1 MAIEIKSNVAVIDE
15 SGKFPFVTA
24 LGNTYHQELYNY
36 VKNSNVV
43 VSQTEF
49 NALNNLITSLKTL
62 NVWNGITEFFP
73 LMGNTINSQMV
84 KLKSV
89 SNTVAEKFNSI
100 SDSFT
105 DGKGLYYATQVTTS
119 AKALKL
125 GVTNQNLYASN
136 TGFGVIAYF
145 KNNTDSTVNTLRSL
159 FGQTALLG
167 TPIAGDFCMQI
178 SDDTKVIYER
188 QFSSTPTL
196 ANYTSEIQL
205 YVSKIVWNSSKQ
217 ASQRLF
223 RSNGS
228 VLLNSSSVVNLTA
241 PTHTDFLLLGAQKV
255 KDSATNG
262 GYGWVGNIRLF
273 IMHDGTMDEAKIPQ
287 VETAINTFIFES
299 GKTLS

>member
-1 MAIEIKSNVAVIDE
+1 MAIEIKSNISVIDTE
-15 SGKFPFVTA
+15 GKFPFVTA

-36 VKNSNVV
+36 INNVDVV
-43 VSQTEF
+43 VNQTEF
-49 NALNNLITSLKTL
+49 NALNSMITSLKSL

-84 KLKSV
+84 KLKSK

-136 TGFGVIAYF
+136 TGFGIISYF

-159 FGQTALLG
+159 FGQSTALGGLS
-167 TPIAGDFCMQI
+167 AGDFGMQI
-178 SDDTKVIYER
+178 SDDTKVIYDR
-188 QFSSTPTL
+188 QFNSTPGL
-196 ANYTSEIQL
+196 AAYTSETQL

-217 ASQRLF
+217 ISQRLF
-223 RSNGS
+223 RSNGTK
-228 VLLNSSSVVNLTA
+228 LLTSLSPVNITA

-287 VETAINTFIFES
+287 VETIINEFIAAS
-299 GKTLS
+299 GKTL

>member
-1 MAIEIKSNVAVIDE
+1 MAIEIKSNIAVIDTE
-15 SGKFPFVTA
+15 GKFPYVTA

-36 VKNSNVV
+36 VNNENVV
-43 VSQTEF
+43 IATTEF
-49 NALNNLITSLKTL
+49 SALDSLITSLKSL

-84 KLKSV
+84 KLKSA
-89 SNTVAEKFNSI
+89 SNTVAEKFNSL

-105 DGKGLYYATQVTTS
+105 DGKGLYYATQVSTS

-136 TGFGVIAYF
+136 TGFGIISYF

-159 FGQTALLG
+159 FGQSTALGGLS
-167 TPIAGDFCMQI
+167 AGDFGMQI
-178 SDDTKVIYER
+178 SDDTKVIFDR
-188 QFSSTPTL
+188 QFNSTPTL
-196 ANYTSEIQL
+196 ATYTSEIQL
-205 YVSKIVWNSSKQ
+205 YVSKIVWNASKQ
-217 ASQRLF
+217 ISKRLF
-223 RSNGS
+223 RSNGTQ
-228 VLLNSSSVVNLTA
+228 LLNSISTVNITA

-287 VETAINTFIFES
+287 VETIINQFISAS
-299 GKTLS
+299 GKTL

>member
-1 MAIEIKSNVAVIDE
+1 MAIEIKSNISVIDTE
-15 SGKFPFVTA
+15 GKFPFVTV

-49 NALNNLITSLKTL
+49 NALDNLITSLKSL
-62 NVWNGITEFFP
+62 SVWNGITEFFP

-105 DGKGLYYATQVTTS
+105 DGKGLYYATQNTTN

-136 TGFGVIAYF
+136 TGFGVITYF
-145 KNNTDSTVNTLRSL
+145 KNNTDSTVNKLRAL
-159 FGQTALLG
+159 FGQSALLG
-167 TPIAGDFCMQI
+167 NYAAGDFGMQI
-178 SDDTKVIYER
+178 DDDTKQIFDR
-188 QFSSTPTL
+188 QFNSTPAL
-196 ANYTSEIQL
+196 ATYSSETQL

-217 ASQRLF
+217 ISQRLF
-223 RSNGS
+223 RSNGTQ
-228 VLLNSSSVVNLTA
+228 LLNSLSTVNITA

-287 VETAINTFIFES
+287 VETIINEFIANS
-299 GKTLS
+299 GKTL

>member
-1 MAIEIKSNVAVIDE
+1 MAIEIKSNIAVIDTE
-15 SGKFPFVTA
+15 GKFPFVTA

-36 VKNSNVV
+36 VNNIDVV
-43 VSQTEF
+43 ITTTEF
-49 NALNNLITSLKTL
+49 NALNSLITGLKSL
-62 NVWNGITEFFP
+62 NVWNGITEFLP

-84 KLKSV
+84 KLKSA
-89 SNTVAEKFNSI
+89 SNTIAEKFNSI
-100 SDSFT
+100 SDAFT

-136 TGFGVIAYF
+136 TGFGVITYF

-159 FGQTALLG
+159 FGQSTALGGLS
-167 TPIAGDFCMQI
+167 AGDFGMQI
-178 SDDTKVIYER
+178 SDDTKVIYDR
-188 QFSSTPTL
+188 QFNSTPGL
-196 ANYTSEIQL
+196 ATYTSEIQL

-217 ASQRLF
+217 ISQRLF
-223 RSNGS
+223 RSNG
-228 VLLNSSSVVNLTA
+228 VQLLNSLSTVNITA

-273 IMHDGTMDEAKIPQ
+273 IMHNGTMDEAKIPQ
-287 VETAINTFIFES
+287 VETIINQFISDS
-299 GKTLS
+299 GKTL

>member
-1 MAIEIKSNVAVIDE
+1 MAIEIKSNISVIDTE
-15 SGKFPFVTA
+15 GKFPFVTA

-36 VKNSNVV
+36 INNVDVV
-43 VSQTEF
+43 VNQTEF
-49 NALNNLITSLKTL
+49 NALNSMITSLKSL

-84 KLKSV
+84 KLKSK

-136 TGFGVIAYF
+136 TGFGIITYF
-145 KNNTDSTVNTLRSL
+145 RNNTDSTVNTLRSL
-159 FGQTALLG
+159 FGQSTALGVLS
-167 TPIAGDFCMQI
+167 PGDFGMQI
-178 SDDTKVIYER
+178 SDDTKVIYDR
-188 QFSSTPTL
+188 QFNSTPAL

-217 ASQRLF
+217 VSKRLF
-223 RSNGS
+223 RSNGTQ
-228 VLLNSSSVVNLTA
+228 LLNSLSTVNITA

-287 VETAINTFIFES
+287 VETIINQFISDS
-299 GKTLS
+299 GKTL